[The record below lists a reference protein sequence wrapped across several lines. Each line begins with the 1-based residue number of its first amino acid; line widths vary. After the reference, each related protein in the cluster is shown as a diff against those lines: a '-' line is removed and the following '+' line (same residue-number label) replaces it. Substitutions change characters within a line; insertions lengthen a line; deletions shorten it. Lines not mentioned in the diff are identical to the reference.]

1 MNKIERIERY
11 LEPISVD
18 LLIKLG
24 EIKQALR
31 EYMDTANA
39 SITPSAWSQLGL
51 CQIVK
56 DNDEFRALD
65 GPEYVKE
72 AAFLNGLLHLAE
84 EYLDPEQELTNIG
97 YPEYYFEDNDQRI
110 DFLNLLIVI
119 ISEELCKRHKLSGM
133 EYIAY
138 PLPEK
143 LAYVYCQIILDYLHI
158 DYDDDYL
165 NEFIGTCV
173 KFNIVSNRLVE
184 NTIIELDASGIIDW
198 KTMYIFS
205 EEIGH
210 TNVENEFL
218 NNMKK
223 KVFSGLD
230 RYSNEEL
237 AF

>member
-1 MNKIERIERY
+1 MSKIEEIEKH
-11 LEPISVD
+11 LGPISVF

-39 SITPSAWSQLGL
+39 SISPSAWSQLGL
-51 CQIVK
+51 CEIIK
-56 DNDEFRALD
+56 DNDEYRALD
-65 GPEYVKE
+65 GQEYVKE
-72 AAFLNGLLHLAE
+72 ANFLNGLLYLAE
-84 EYLDPEQELTNIG
+84 EHLDTVQDLTDIG
-97 YPEYYFEDNDQRI
+97 YPEYYFEDNDQRM
-110 DFLNLLIVI
+110 DFLSQLIVI

-143 LAYVYCQIILDYLHI
+143 LAYIYCQIVIDYLWS
-158 DYDDDYL
+158 DYDSSYL
-165 NEFIGTCV
+165 ECRTVWID
-173 KFNIVSNRLVE
+173 KSKMISNNVVE
-184 NTIIELDASGIIDW
+184 NAIIHLDEQGVIDW

-210 TNVENEFL
+210 TNVENEFF

-230 RYSNEEL
+230 RYSHEEL